1 MKILYSLLLIVT
13 VLVCVQFAHAYGALA
28 VTLRL
33 DNWLVKNNTA
43 SAHMGTF
50 GLENG
55 TFSVYANVNDDGDPG
70 QSGQGSYGSEWV
82 FASVGDAGPL
92 HSSAVANAY
101 VNGYDKWGN
110 FQHDDDSD
118 NN

>member
-1 MKILYSLLLIVT
+1 MKILSSLLLIVA
-13 VLVCVQFAHAYGALA
+13 VLVCVQFVHAYGALA

-33 DNWLVKNNTA
+33 DNWFVKQNTA
-43 SAHMGTF
+43 VATMGNF
-50 GLENG
+50 GLDNG
-55 TFSVYANVNDDGDPG
+55 SFSVYAVVDEP
-70 QSGQGSYGSEWV
+70 QSSQGSFGSEDILAG
-82 FASVGDAGPL
+82 ASDAGPL
-92 HSSAVANAY
+92 HDSATANAY